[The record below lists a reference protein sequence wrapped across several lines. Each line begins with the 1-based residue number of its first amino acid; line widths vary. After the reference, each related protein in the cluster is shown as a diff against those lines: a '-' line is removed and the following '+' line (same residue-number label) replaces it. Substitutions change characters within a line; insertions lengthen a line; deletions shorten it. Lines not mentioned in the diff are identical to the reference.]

1 MTPEEAYDEALRRI
15 REAENTRALE
25 LNLSAWS
32 ETAQEYSGLETLN
45 RLPPEL
51 GRLTSLQTLNLFYC
65 KQLSG
70 DLSPLASLTSLQSLN
85 LDGCM
90 QLSGDLSPLAG
101 LISLQSLDLSWCY
114 GLSGDLSPMANLTS
128 LQSLKLNY
136 CRGVYRFGPLES
148 LLPTLKNL
156 SLLGCELDD
165 LPKKSAANLMKTFWI
180 KSARTYEDLKS
191 GQRIDAEVKVLFLGN
206 GGAGKTQLCRRLR
219 DLPFDPNSWMAS
231 RNPCD

>member
-85 LDGCM
+85 LDGRM

-101 LISLQSLDLSWCY
+101 LTSLQSLNLGSCRF
-114 GLSGDLSPMANLTS
+114 SGDLSPLANLTA
-128 LQSLKLNY
+128 LQSLSLDWY
-136 CRGVYRFGPLES
+136 RGVVWLSRRSPVCPLES
-148 LLPTLKNL
+148 LLPTLKDSDYL
-156 SLLGCELDD
+156 AVSSWTFPL
-165 LPKKSAANLMKTFWI
+165 KSAASCI
-180 KSARTYEDLKS
+180 KSAHTTRTLRWANGSIK
-191 GQRIDAEVKVLFLGN
+191 ILFLGN

>member
-101 LISLQSLDLSWCY
+101 LTSLQSLNLGSCRF
-114 GLSGDLSPMANLTS
+114 SGDLSPLANLTA
-128 LQSLKLNY
+128 LQSLSLDWY
-136 CRGVYRFGPLES
+136 RGRGLAVPAFAG
-148 LLPTLKNL
+148 LPARIPAAHVERLRL
-156 SLLGCELDD
+156 FGCEFVD
-165 LPKKSAANLMKTFWI
+165 LPPEVCGELHKIRAHYK
-180 KSARTYEDLKS
+180 DLEM
-191 GQRIDAEVKVLFLGN
+191 GQRID
-206 GGAGKTQLCRRLR
+206 QDPIPRQRRGR
-219 DLPFDPNSWMAS
+219 
-231 RNPCD
+231 